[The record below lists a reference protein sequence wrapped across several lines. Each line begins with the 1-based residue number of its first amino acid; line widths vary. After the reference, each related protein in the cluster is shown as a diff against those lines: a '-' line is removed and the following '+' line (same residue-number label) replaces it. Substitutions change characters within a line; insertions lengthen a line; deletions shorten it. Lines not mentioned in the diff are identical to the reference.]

1 MLETSGDNSVSGSHG
16 ADIRDSKKG
25 ICDNDNDEDG
35 NLDNSLLPFDIKTEP
50 SISTL
55 PEVCSDDVDMM
66 LNDNLFT
73 PSDIQP
79 EITARRKKKR
89 KQQEKKLKCGVCGQ
103 EFTNKDMFQAH
114 LKTHAGDH
122 PFLCS
127 DCGKSFNSKSYLK
140 RHRAIHTGKGLF
152 KCRICG
158 KGYLER
164 RKLNQHIQSK
174 CGVPVECPLCPEVCS
189 NKMSLAQHTRYQH
202 SMHDC
207 DEACEICGETFTDYR
222 ALVEHLSSIHPHH
235 QSQGCSVCGK
245 TFLVSSVFKKHME
258 RHGTEVCSDDLEL
271 MLNDNLFT
279 PSDIQPEITARRK
292 KKRKKQEKKLKC
304 GVCGQEFTN
313 KDTFQDHLKTHAGD
327 HPFLCTDCGKSFN
340 SKSYLKRHRAI
351 HTGKGLFKCRICGKA
366 YLERRKLNQHI
377 QSKCGVPIEC
387 PLCPEVCSNKMS
399 LAQHTRYQHSMQ
411 DSDEACEICSE
422 TFTDYGT
429 LVEHLSSVHPHHK
442 SQGCSVCGQT
452 FLVSSMFRKHMERHG
467 TDTTVPG
474 SSIKACDRS
483 PPAILKE
490 DSEVTHPV
498 KEDLAEDNTVTDG
511 GSDTDNYEPSADIL
525 TDSFNT
531 NADCSLG
538 SVVVDSVIK
547 TEASLV
553 PDEVEDRGSSK
564 NSRLNKKTTGHKG
577 VGSVISTASKQNT
590 KSVTSV
596 KPKIY
601 KCDVCEKM
609 YSDKD
614 SFESHVRGHTGDR
627 PFKCDDCGKTFT
639 SNDYFKRHRRLHTG
653 DRLYRCLVCDKGFLQ
668 RKSLAMH
675 VKNKCGEP
683 LQCPLCP
690 KVCASKSSLSQHTRY
705 HHTNKPVYTCEICA
719 HTFQEHSFFVT
730 HMRSEHADFKPF
742 ECPICF
748 KSFFLTNLFQKHM
761 QFHSKDWA
769 NDHGFDPI
777 NAQKGE
783 CEDSSA
789 VNNTSLTSDVT
800 NNQQLLFHDVTATHS
815 CDICNQ
821 TFPSLDKLKL
831 HVIVHTR
838 FQCTFCEMSFAS
850 ATTLEEHSRFH
861 TGDTF
866 NCKHCDKKFGNED
879 AWRRHEVRHE
889 DGRHP
894 CDLCE
899 EAFSSPAEL
908 LTHTKEHVN
917 AKQFQCQYCE
927 KTFALENNLTDH
939 MRYHSGLTYNCAY
952 CGRKFGSKSTWRR
965 HEARHKGVQ
974 QHLCD
979 VCGKGFRSREGLAYH
994 VVEHNEPGTSPQF
1007 QCDECPKTFTR
1018 AILLRAHKK
1027 RHTDAQP
1034 YFCDVCGKSFKL
1046 KYSFIYHVRK
1056 HEGHKYKCDCGK
1068 EYSERNSYYN
1078 CRKKHKGLPA
1088 RTYTCAVCS
1097 KQYSSRNGLNKH
1109 KKSQGHT
1116 SERPV

>member
-1 MLETSGDNSVSGSHG
+1 MLETSGDNCVSGSHG
-16 ADIRDSKKG
+16 DDIRDSKQG
-25 ICDNDNDEDG
+25 ICDNDDDEDRS
-35 NLDNSLLPFDIKTEP
+35 LDNSLLPFDIKTEP
-50 SISTL
+50 LSFTL
-55 PEVCSDDVDMM
+55 PEVCSDDVDLR
-66 LNDNLFT
+66 LNDDLFT

-79 EITARRKKKR
+79 E
-89 KQQEKKLKCGVCGQ
+89 
-103 EFTNKDMFQAH
+103 F
-114 LKTHAGDH
+114 
-122 PFLCS
+122 P
-127 DCGKSFNSKSYLK
+127 
-140 RHRAIHTGKGLF
+140 
-152 KCRICG
+152 
-158 KGYLER
+158 
-164 RKLNQHIQSK
+164 
-174 CGVPVECPLCPEVCS
+174 
-189 NKMSLAQHTRYQH
+189 
-202 SMHDC
+202 
-207 DEACEICGETFTDYR
+207 
-222 ALVEHLSSIHPHH
+222 
-235 QSQGCSVCGK
+235 
-245 TFLVSSVFKKHME
+245 
-258 RHGTEVCSDDLEL
+258 
-271 MLNDNLFT
+271 
-279 PSDIQPEITARRK
+279 ARRK
-292 KKRKKQEKKLKC
+292 KKRKKQEKKLK
-304 GVCGQEFTN
+304 
-313 KDTFQDHLKTHAGD
+313 
-327 HPFLCTDCGKSFN
+327 
-340 SKSYLKRHRAI
+340 
-351 HTGKGLFKCRICGKA
+351 
-366 YLERRKLNQHI
+366 
-377 QSKCGVPIEC
+377 
-387 PLCPEVCSNKMS
+387 
-399 LAQHTRYQHSMQ
+399 
-411 DSDEACEICSE
+411 CEICSE

-498 KEDLAEDNTVTDG
+498 KEDLAEDTTVTDG
-511 GSDTDNYEPSADIL
+511 GSDTDNYEPNADI
-525 TDSFNT
+525 SFNT

-538 SVVVDSVIK
+538 SVAVDSVIK

-564 NSRLNKKTTGHKG
+564 NSRLNKKTTGCKG

-627 PFKCDDCGKTFT
+627 PFKCDDCGKTFR

-653 DRLYRCLVCDKGFLQ
+653 DRLYRCLVCGRGFLL
-668 RKSLAMH
+668 RKSLAIH

-683 LQCPLCP
+683 LQCSLCP
-690 KVCASKSSLSQHTRY
+690 KVFASKSGLSQHMRY
-705 HHTNKPVYTCEICA
+705 QHTNKPVYTCEICA
-719 HTFQEHSFFVT
+719 NTFQEHSFFVT

-748 KSFFLTNLFQKHM
+748 KSFFLTSLFQKHM

-789 VNNTSLTSDVT
+789 INNTSLTSDVT

-815 CDICNQ
+815 CDTCNQ

-838 FQCTFCEMSFAS
+838 FHCTFCEMSFAS

-879 AWRRHEVRHE
+879 SWRRHEVRHE

-908 LTHTKEHVN
+908 LTHTKEHAN
-917 AKQFQCQYCE
+917 AKQFQCQYCD

-952 CGRKFGSKSTWRR
+952 CGRKFGSKSTWRQ

-979 VCGKGFRSREGLAYH
+979 VCGKGFRSRKGLAYH
-994 VVEHNEPGTSPQF
+994 VVDHNEPGTSPQF

-1018 AILLRAHKK
+1018 AILLSAHKK

-1046 KYSFIYHVRK
+1046 KYSFINHVRK
-1056 HEGHKYKCDCGK
+1056 HEGYTYKCDCGK

-1078 CRKKHKGLPA
+1078 CKNKHKGLPA
-1088 RTYTCAVCS
+1088 KTYTCAVCS
-1097 KQYSSRNGLNKH
+1097 KQYSSRSGLNKH
-1109 KKSQGHT
+1109 KQSQGHT